1 MVLDDTGLRVSVE
14 AAQYLKK
21 LLDQK
26 TGLIGI
32 RVGVKKAGCSGY
44 EYILEYAYD
53 KKDHDYQFQDNDVT
67 VIVDK
72 ETYHK
77 FLKGGTTIEYKVE
90 GVQQGISFN
99 NPNVESQC
107 GCGESFNLK
116 DDE

>member
-1 MVLDDTGLRVSVE
+1 MMLNDPGIKVSTE
-14 AAQYLKK
+14 AAQYLQK
-21 LLDQK
+21 LLAQK
-26 TGLIGI
+26 TDLVGI

-44 EYILEYAYD
+44 EYILEYAYE
-53 KKDHDYQFQDNDVT
+53 KKDHDYQFQDHEVS
-67 VIVDK
+67 VVVDK

-90 GVQQGISFN
+90 GVQQGITFN

-116 DDE
+116 DDA